1 MAKDGMLSFMVMKGG
16 LKDME
21 NVKGTKRRK
30 AVEIHVYYYSGN
42 TRQRQIRSAIDI
54 LNGAQNYFFFVLH
67 PGRDSD
73 VCEGSFVD
81 WERFC
86 TEQPKETDE
95 YSIYITEKP
104 FDDNWFSHEGSQY
117 AVITTDGWE
126 KDFAPPSLGAYLVY
140 QIAQAVLNF
149 AVDLNEEIGQK
160 LFHASP
166 KGCMLDFCGDK
177 SDIKLGMIAGSICP
191 HCKADLLRYGI
202 NEEALD
208 AIERILVFVR
218 AEAIGKPIVFDK
230 DAAFVVMRFSTNDE
244 NDNAYKYGIEC
255 ALERLGIDCIRAD
268 NGIPTGQLLENIEQC
283 IERSRFV
290 IAKVDSNNL
299 NVYFELGLAMGQR
312 KDVLLISEES
322 LVLRLPA
329 DLRNWKC
336 LTYMKGN
343 YEELRDNIV
352 AYFRE
357 NYHYE

>member
-1 MAKDGMLSFMVMKGG
+1 
-16 LKDME
+16 
-21 NVKGTKRRK
+21 
-30 AVEIHVYYYSGN
+30 
-42 TRQRQIRSAIDI
+42 
-54 LNGAQNYFFFVLH
+54 
-67 PGRDSD
+67 
-73 VCEGSFVD
+73 
-81 WERFC
+81 
-86 TEQPKETDE
+86 
-95 YSIYITEKP
+95 
-104 FDDNWFSHEGSQY
+104 
-117 AVITTDGWE
+117 
-126 KDFAPPSLGAYLVY
+126 
-140 QIAQAVLNF
+140 
-149 AVDLNEEIGQK
+149 
-160 LFHASP
+160 
-166 KGCMLDFCGDK
+166 
-177 SDIKLGMIAGSICP
+177 
-191 HCKADLLRYGI
+191 
-202 NEEALD
+202 
-208 AIERILVFVR
+208 
-218 AEAIGKPIVFDK
+218 
-230 DAAFVVMRFSTNDE
+230 MRFSTNDE

-336 LTYMKGN
+336 LTYTKGN